1 MRRFLPLLLV
11 WVLAAGVAA
20 ASLTRSP
27 WWWLAAGP
35 LLAAA
40 GLGARDLLQRRR
52 PVLRNHPLVGR
63 LRYPVERVP
72 GPSAGTGRREPPA
85 GGTDVYEYLV
95 PSLRPVEPAGEPP
108 LVRVGGPDC
117 SQPYDMALLNV
128 SAMSFGALSS
138 RAVLALN
145 RGAALGRFAH
155 DTGEGGLSEHH
166 LRGGGDLVW
175 EIGTGYFGCRGADG
189 GFDAR
194 EFADKAAL
202 PEVRCVS
209 LKLSQGAF
217 PGGGA
222 VLPGVKVTAEI
233 ARERKVAVGATVVSP
248 PFHRVFATP
257 RELVLF
263 LARLRGL
270 AGGKPTGFK
279 LCVGSRREF
288 LAVCRAMVAEG
299 LTPDFVV
306 VDGAEGGT
314 GAGPEGSAGQLGMP
328 LTQGLVTVHNA
339 LVGVGL
345 RDRIRIGASGR
356 VATGSDVVTRLAQG
370 ADYTNAAR
378 AMMRAV
384 GCAGALRCH
393 TGTCPSG
400 VATQDPLRARA
411 LDVAAKARQVRRYQQ
426 ETVRDALRIM
436 AAMGIREPA
445 GVTPSHLLRRTGPG
459 TFRSYAELYE
469 WLAPGELLAGPP
481 QSWEADWKAADP
493 DSFG

>member
-1 MRRFLPLLLV
+1 MRRLLPLLLV
-11 WVLAAGVAA
+11 CLLAAGTTVASSA
-20 ASLTRSP
+20 RSA

-40 GLGARDLLQRRR
+40 CLGGWDLLQRRR
-52 PVLRNHPLVGR
+52 SELRNHPLVGR
-63 LRYPVERVP
+63 LRYPTQEVRARARSGDARDP
-72 GPSAGTGRREPPA
+72 F
-85 GGTDVYEYLV
+85 GGDRDAYEYLV
-95 PSLRPVEPAGEPP
+95 PSLRPVEPAEEPP
-108 LVRVGGPDC
+108 VVRVGGPDC

-145 RGAALGRFAH
+145 RGAALGRFAQ

-175 EIGTGYFGCRGADG
+175 EIGTGYFGCRDADG

-209 LKLSQGAF
+209 LKLSQGSA
-217 PGGGA
+217 PGSGG
-222 VLPGVKVTAEI
+222 VLPGVKVSGEI
-233 ARERKVAVGATVVSP
+233 ARERKVPVGETVVSP
-248 PFHRVFATP
+248 PSHRVFSTP

-263 LARLRGL
+263 LARLREL
-270 AGGKPTGFK
+270 AGGKPTGIK

-306 VDGAEGGT
+306 VDGSEGGT
-314 GAGPEGSAGQLGMP
+314 GAGPAGFAGRLGMP
-328 LTQGLVTVHNA
+328 LTQGLITVHNA
-339 LVGVGL
+339 LLGVGL
-345 RDRIRIGASGR
+345 RDRVRIGASGR
-356 VATGSDVVTRLAQG
+356 VATGSDIVTRLAQG

-384 GCAGALRCH
+384 GCVGALRCH
-393 TGTCPSG
+393 TGTCPAG
-400 VATQDPLRARA
+400 VATQDPLRTRS
-411 LDVAAKARQVRRYQQ
+411 LNVADKARRVRRYQR
-426 ETVRDALRIM
+426 ETVRDAVLIM

-445 GVTPSHLLRRTGPG
+445 ELTPGHLVRRTRPG
-459 TFRSYAELYE
+459 ADRSYAELYE

-481 QSWEADWKAADP
+481 PSWETDWKAADP

>member
-1 MRRFLPLLLV
+1 MRRLLPLLLV
-11 WVLAAGVAA
+11 CLLATGATVAA
-20 ASLTRSP
+20 SARSA

-35 LLAAA
+35 LLASAC
-40 GLGARDLLQRRR
+40 LGGWDLLQRRR

-63 LRYPVERVP
+63 LRYPAVQVRVP
-72 GPSAGTGRREPPA
+72 PGSGDAREPF
-85 GGTDVYEYLV
+85 GGDRDGHEYLV
-95 PSLRPVEPAGEPP
+95 PSLRPVEPAEEPP
-108 LVRVGGPDC
+108 VVRVGGPDC

-145 RGAALGRFAH
+145 RGAALGRFAQ

-202 PEVRCVS
+202 PEVKCVS
-209 LKLSQGAF
+209 LKLSQGAA
-217 PGGGA
+217 PGSGG
-222 VLPGVKVTAEI
+222 VLPGVKVSAEI
-233 ARERKVAVGATVVSP
+233 ARERKVPAGETVVSP
-248 PFHRVFATP
+248 PLHREFSTP

-263 LARLRGL
+263 LARLREL

-288 LAVCRAMVAEG
+288 LALCGAMVAEG

-306 VDGAEGGT
+306 VDGSEGGT
-314 GAGPEGSAGQLGMP
+314 GAGPAGFAGHLGMP
-328 LTQGLVTVHNA
+328 LTEGLITVHNA

-345 RDRIRIGASGR
+345 RDRVRIGASGR
-356 VATGSDVVTRLAQG
+356 VTTGPDIVTRLAQG

-384 GCAGALRCH
+384 GCVGALRCH
-393 TGTCPSG
+393 TGTCPAG
-400 VATQDPLRARA
+400 VATQDPLRAHA
-411 LDVAAKARQVRRYQQ
+411 LNVADTARRVRRYQR
-426 ETVRDALRIM
+426 ETVRDAVRIM

-445 GVTPSHLLRRTGPG
+445 GLTPGHLVRRTQPG
-459 TFRSYAELYE
+459 TVRSYAELYE

-481 QSWEADWKAADP
+481 ESWATDWKAADP